1 MNEIDGVACGTP
13 GCDNRGKPGLNLVG
27 YGSFATKSGRRQRY
41 RCTVC
46 RGTLSTNTGTAYS
59 GLRCTRR
66 EFDHVASLRV
76 EGVSISA
83 TARVTGHS
91 RNTVARW
98 LERASTA
105 ARHFN
110 DRMVRDFD
118 LIELQADELCTFVGN
133 KNTTVWLFATIEVS
147 SRLWAGSV
155 LGRRSDR
162 NARAVISDVIGVVAQ
177 IKCEVE
183 RDPDET
189 GGMKS
194 RVHPK
199 YKTKYRVRNWASYER
214 ALIGRGNITIWLSRA
229 AIAAWKPE
237 GTRTRGA
244 PPKYSDLA
252 IETALTL
259 RLLVHL
265 PLRQAEGF
273 LTSLFHL
280 MGLDLR
286 SPDHTTLSRRGQ
298 HLNLTLRRVPRRAA
312 LHLFID
318 STGLSMVGEGEWAA
332 AKHGRRG
339 RRGWKKLHLGVD
351 QAGVIVAQALTDSA
365 VDDAS
370 TGLDLIETIASS
382 ARTVTADTAYDT
394 LAFYETAN
402 TRGTTV
408 VVPPAKTATLSRR
421 NPRSSARDGTIRRIS
436 KIGRRRW
443 KKEVG
448 YHRQARVENAFFRY
462 KSILGDRLRSRTRA
476 AQAVESVLACN
487 VLNRMTGLGRPESC
501 AIDR

>member
-1 MNEIDGVACGTP
+1 
-13 GCDNRGKPGLNLVG
+13 
-27 YGSFATKSGRRQRY
+27 
-41 RCTVC
+41 
-46 RGTLSTNTGTAYS
+46 
-59 GLRCTRR
+59 
-66 EFDHVASLRV
+66 
-76 EGVSISA
+76 
-83 TARVTGHS
+83 
-91 RNTVARW
+91 
-98 LERASTA
+98 
-105 ARHFN
+105 
-110 DRMVRDFD
+110 
-118 LIELQADELCTFVGN
+118 
-133 KNTTVWLFATIEVS
+133 
-147 SRLWAGSV
+147 
-155 LGRRSDR
+155 
-162 NARAVISDVIGVVAQ
+162 
-177 IKCEVE
+177 
-183 RDPDET
+183 
-189 GGMKS
+189 MKS

-259 RLLVHL
+259 RLLFHL

-382 ARTVTADTAYDT
+382 ARTVTADAAYDT

-448 YHRQARVENAFFRY
+448 YHRQGPRRERVLPVQVDSRRSTSTSDSRSASCRIGACVQRAQSNDRAWSTRVVRDR
-462 KSILGDRLRSRTRA
+462 SVTNLRVGALGASFDLRNNTLRR
-476 AQAVESVLACN
+476 
-487 VLNRMTGLGRPESC
+487 
-501 AIDR
+501 

>member
-1 MNEIDGVACGTP
+1 
-13 GCDNRGKPGLNLVG
+13 
-27 YGSFATKSGRRQRY
+27 
-41 RCTVC
+41 
-46 RGTLSTNTGTAYS
+46 
-59 GLRCTRR
+59 
-66 EFDHVASLRV
+66 
-76 EGVSISA
+76 
-83 TARVTGHS
+83 
-91 RNTVARW
+91 
-98 LERASTA
+98 
-105 ARHFN
+105 
-110 DRMVRDFD
+110 
-118 LIELQADELCTFVGN
+118 
-133 KNTTVWLFATIEVS
+133 
-147 SRLWAGSV
+147 
-155 LGRRSDR
+155 
-162 NARAVISDVIGVVAQ
+162 
-177 IKCEVE
+177 
-183 RDPDET
+183 
-189 GGMKS
+189 MKS

-229 AIAAWKPE
+229 ASAAWKPE
-237 GTRTRGA
+237 GPRTRGA

-259 RLLVHL
+259 RLLFHL

-280 MGLDLR
+280 MGRDLR

-298 HLNLTLRRVPRRAA
+298 HLTLTRRRVPRRAA
-312 LHLFID
+312 LHLVID
-318 STGLSMVGEGEWAA
+318 STGLSLVGAGEWAA

-339 RRGWKKLHLGVD
+339 RRGWKTRHLGVD
-351 QAGVIVAQALTDSA
+351 HAGVIVAQALTDSA

-370 TGLDLIETIASS
+370 TGIDLIETIASS
-382 ARTVTADTAYDT
+382 ARTVTADAAYDT

-448 YHRQARVENAFFRY
+448 YHRQARVEHAFFRY
-462 KSILGDRLRSRTRA
+462 TSILGDRLRRLDSRSASCRIGACVQRAQSNDRAWSTRVVRDRSVTNLRRGSARGQFRFTQQRRIA
-476 AQAVESVLACN
+476 AMTAPADQRVLAGVSFARQRRHLLVEQLLHVHQAQGDQGPDELYLGVELQVGV
-487 VLNRMTGLGRPESC
+487 VLAADDLDRTPACDPSC
-501 AIDR
+501 AS